1 MQNQLWWR
9 FNLRTQQTKRTKAS
23 DVSQIVDEAIAAVD
37 AGTLD
42 TADAEEY
49 LRRMGHTAPA
59 TELVNR
65 VARDRA
71 ILAILDKRTGAA
83 FNGQIGKIGF
93 INRDKAIEQANAYL
107 NRRNAGHRSRW
118 NK

>member
-1 MQNQLWWR
+1 MSS
-9 FNLRTQQTKRTKAS
+9 TKRTIRGEQYN
-23 DVSQIVDEAIAAVD
+23 VSQIVDEAIAAVD

-42 TADAEEY
+42 TADADAY

-59 TELVNR
+59 PELVNR
-65 VARDRA
+65 VAREKA
-71 ILAILDKRTGAA
+71 ILARMQKATGAS
-83 FNGQIGKIGF
+83 FTGQLGNISF
-93 INRDKAIEQANAYL
+93 ESRDKAIEQANAYL

>member
-1 MQNQLWWR
+1 MSSN
-9 FNLRTQQTKRTKAS
+9 KRTIRGEQYN
-23 DVSQIVDEAIAAVD
+23 VSQIVDEAIAVVD

-42 TADAEEY
+42 TADADAY

-65 VARDRA
+65 VAREKA
-71 ILAILDKRTGAA
+71 ILAVLARQTGAA
-83 FNGQIGKIGF
+83 FNGQLGNISF
-93 INRDKAIEQANAYL
+93 ADRDRAIEQANAYL

-118 NK
+118 GK